1 MGKIRVIGVDAFT
14 TTPQGGNSAG
24 VILEGQRLSELQM
37 QSVARELHFP
47 ETVFVLPS
55 ARSGTDC
62 RMRSFTP
69 QREMSISGHSLL
81 AGLHVLAAESMLGMT
96 KKENY
101 CVHIDFPGGVVTAEV
116 SKHEQP
122 PSILMEMKPPVLA
135 KATQYKTDL
144 LRLLNI
150 NLSDFDNRMTIMR
163 NEFLFVGLRR
173 LHALF
178 TMKPNHTALAGF
190 LETRSFNGICVYTT
204 ETVERESLVHSRFF
218 APHLGMLEDPVT
230 LSTHSALAMLLFDH
244 GILQLKEDR
253 CVFRG
258 EQGDAIGRRGRVNVE
273 LYVTDQKP
281 VLVKAGGSAVTVMDG
296 ELLVND

>member
-1 MGKIRVIGVDAFT
+1 MGKIRIKGVDAFT

-24 VILEGQRLSELQM
+24 VILEGQRLSEQQM
-37 QSVARELHFP
+37 KSVARELHFS
-47 ETVFVLPS
+47 ETVFLLPS
-55 ARSGTDC
+55 SRSGTDC

-69 QREMSISGHSLL
+69 QSEMSVSGHAML
-81 AGLHVLAAESMLGMT
+81 AGLHVLAEEGMLGMT

-101 CVHIDFPGGVVTAEV
+101 RLQIDSVAGVIAADILRQ
-116 SKHEQP
+116 EQP
-122 PSILMEMKPPVLA
+122 PLILLETKPPTLT

-150 NLSDFDNRMTIMR
+150 NLSDFDNRLTIMR

-178 TMKPNHTALAGF
+178 TMKPNFAALGGF
-190 LETRSFNGICVYTT
+190 LETRSFNGICIYTT

-218 APHLGMLEDPVT
+218 APHLGLAEDPVT
-230 LSTHSALAMLLFDH
+230 QSTHPSLALIFFEQGLLLPKD
-244 GILQLKEDR
+244 GKCL
-253 CVFRG
+253 FRG
-258 EQGDAIGRRGRVNVE
+258 EQGDAIGRRGRVSVE
-273 LYVTDQKP
+273 LHVEELRP
-281 VLVKAGGSAVTVMDG
+281 VMVKVGGSAVTVLDG